1 MGTAQKRH
9 LGCFG
14 YPGVA
19 LSGIGQSSK
28 TPEQLNLS
36 NSAVTGAVAWKAMT

>member
-1 MGTAQKRH
+1 MGTAQKKH

-28 TPEQLNLS
+28 TPEQWNLS